1 MEIFLTVF
9 TRQDSI
15 VQINLWSFY
24 PKMNFSDYLRQLFKS
39 ILDSIAS
46 LLNRVGLTPNSVT
59 LIALLGNFIA
69 AFLISLG
76 WIQIGGFLVL
86 LMGPLDAVDGTMAR
100 LRNQVSP
107 FGAFLDSISDR
118 YSELLVF
125 GGLLIYYTR
134 LADWR
139 LCLLAYFAAVGS
151 VMVSYTRARGE
162 GLGFS
167 VKIGLLTRVERYLV
181 MAPSLIFN
189 IPAVGLWVIAILGN
203 FTALQRIW
211 QVWRQSSQPDRVK
224 SLEE

>member
-1 MEIFLTVF
+1 
-9 TRQDSI
+9 
-15 VQINLWSFY
+15 
-24 PKMNFSDYLRQLFKS
+24 MNFSDYLRQLFKS
-39 ILDSIAS
+39 ILDSIAR
-46 LLNRVGLTPNSVT
+46 LMNGAGLTPNSVT
-59 LIALLGNFIA
+59 MIALLGNFFA
-69 AFLISLG
+69 AILISFG

-86 LMGPLDAVDGTMAR
+86 LMGPLDAVDGALAR
-100 LRNQVSP
+100 LQNQVSP

-118 YSELLVF
+118 YSELMVL

-134 LADWR
+134 MAEWR

-151 VMVSYTRARGE
+151 VMVSYARARGE

-189 IPAVGLWVIAILGN
+189 IPVVGLWVIAIFGN

-211 QVWRQSSQPDRVK
+211 QVWRQSSQPGRVK
-224 SLEE
+224 SYKKKLERN

>member
-1 MEIFLTVF
+1 MGIFLTVF

-24 PKMNFSDYLRQLFKS
+24 PKMNFSDYLRQLFKT
-39 ILDSIAS
+39 ILDSIAR
-46 LLNRVGLTPNSVT
+46 LMNRVGLTPNSVT
-59 LIALLGNFIA
+59 LIALLGNFVA
-69 AFLISLG
+69 AILISLG
-76 WIQIGGFLVL
+76 LIQIAGFLVL

-100 LRNQVSP
+100 LRDQVTP

-118 YSELLVF
+118 YSELLVL
-125 GGLLIYYTR
+125 GGLLVYYTN

-139 LCLLAYFAAVGS
+139 LCLLTYCAAVGS

-189 IPAVGLWVIAILGN
+189 IPAVGLWVIAIFGN

-211 QVWRQSSQPDRVK
+211 QVWRQSRQPGRVK
-224 SLEE
+224 S

>member
-1 MEIFLTVF
+1 MTVS

-15 VQINLWSFY
+15 VQINFWSFY
-24 PKMNFSDYLRQLFKS
+24 TKMSFSDHLRQFFKT

-46 LLNRVGLTPNSVT
+46 LMNRAGLTPNSVT
-59 LIALLGNFIA
+59 LIALLGNFVA
-69 AFLISLG
+69 AILISLG

-86 LMGPLDAVDGTMAR
+86 LMGPLDAVDGSMAR

-118 YSELLVF
+118 YSELMVL

-189 IPAVGLWVIAILGN
+189 IPIVGLWVIAIFGN

-211 QVWRQSSQPDRVK
+211 QVWRQSSQPDSVK
-224 SLEE
+224 SLKK

>member
-1 MEIFLTVF
+1 MTVLP
-9 TRQDSI
+9 RQDSI

-39 ILDSIAS
+39 ILDSIAR
-46 LLNRVGLTPNSVT
+46 LMNRAGLTPNSVT

-69 AFLISLG
+69 AILISLG

-118 YSELLVF
+118 YSELMVL

-134 LADWR
+134 MADWR

-181 MAPSLIFN
+181 MAPSLILN
-189 IPAVGLWVIAILGN
+189 IPAVGLWVIAIFGN

-211 QVWRQSSQPDRVK
+211 QVWHQSSQPDRVK

>member
-1 MEIFLTVF
+1 
-9 TRQDSI
+9 
-15 VQINLWSFY
+15 
-24 PKMNFSDYLRQLFKS
+24 MNFSDYLRQLFKS
-39 ILDSIAS
+39 ILDSIAR
-46 LLNRVGLTPNSVT
+46 LMNRAGLTPNSVT

-69 AFLISLG
+69 AILISLG

-118 YSELLVF
+118 YSELMVL

-134 LADWR
+134 MADWR

-181 MAPSLIFN
+181 MAPSLILN
-189 IPAVGLWVIAILGN
+189 IPAVGLWVIAIFGN

-211 QVWRQSSQPDRVK
+211 QVWHQSSQPDRVK

>member
-1 MEIFLTVF
+1 MTVF
-9 TRQDSI
+9 IRQDSI
-15 VQINLWSFY
+15 VQINLRSYY
-24 PKMNFSDYLRQLFKS
+24 PKMNFSDYLRKLFKA

-46 LLNRVGLTPNSVT
+46 LLNRAGLTPNSVT
-59 LIALLGNFIA
+59 LIALLGNLVA
-69 AFLISLG
+69 AILISFGL
-76 WIQIGGFLVL
+76 IQIGGFLVL

-100 LRNQVSP
+100 LRDQVSP

-118 YSELLVF
+118 YSELLVL
-125 GGLLIYYTR
+125 GGLLIHYTR
-134 LADWR
+134 LSDWR

-162 GLGFS
+162 ALGFS

-189 IPAVGLWVIAILGN
+189 IPAVGLWLIALLGN

-211 QVWRQSSQPDRVK
+211 QVWRQSSQPGRVK
-224 SLEE
+224 S